1 MRAELSLA
9 GESFVNEFALEG
21 APGSFF
27 TRDSWQLTSP
37 LIGLV
42 AIELPSETDMLPDGI
57 AVDLGG
63 EKLAVEHSVFAIGE
77 PLAVAWPTRAR
88 TSASTVA
95 RSFCATIT
103 APSRHSGEAS
113 RPSQQASQ
121 RPRLRRSTAGSTSS
135 GRTGS
140 PTRKAGHRLKRRCTM
155 PSCSGSMA
163 SRWRTAAASPPKT
176 EGRGLGYSTMR
187 NALGVARAAG

>member
-63 EKLAVEHSVFAIGE
+63 C
-77 PLAVAWPTRAR
+77 R
-88 TSASTVA
+88 
-95 RSFCATIT
+95 
-103 APSRHSGEAS
+103 
-113 RPSQQASQ
+113 
-121 RPRLRRSTAGSTSS
+121 
-135 GRTGS
+135 
-140 PTRKAGHRLKRRCTM
+140 
-155 PSCSGSMA
+155 
-163 SRWRTAAASPPKT
+163 
-176 EGRGLGYSTMR
+176 
-187 NALGVARAAG
+187 ALGVRDRGATCSCPGLPSALSPVA

>member
-63 EKLAVEHSVFAIGE
+63 EKLAIEHSVFAIGE
-77 PLAVAWPTRAR
+77 PLAVALANPSSHLGEYGGAQFLCNYYR
-88 TSASTVA
+88 TVTPFRGSVEADAASTA
-95 RSFCATIT
+95 TATLEEDSGWLYKLGPYRFTDSQSGASF
-103 APSRHSGEAS
+103 EAS
-113 RPSQQASQ
+113 VHYAELQWVDGKPVAHG
-121 RPRLRRSTAGSTSS
+121 GSFTS
-135 GRTGS
+135 
-140 PTRKAGHRLKRRCTM
+140 
-155 PSCSGSMA
+155 
-163 SRWRTAAASPPKT
+163 
-176 EGRGLGYSTMR
+176 ED
-187 NALGVARAAG
+187 

>member
-57 AVDLGG
+57 AVDLSG
-63 EKLAVEHSVFAIGE
+63 EKPQVLISESMVQSLGLAG
-77 PLAVAWPTRAR
+77 P
-88 TSASTVA
+88 
-95 RSFCATIT
+95 
-103 APSRHSGEAS
+103 EA
-113 RPSQQASQ
+113 ADV
-121 RPRLRRSTAGSTSS
+121 
-135 GRTGS
+135 
-140 PTRKAGHRLKRRCTM
+140 
-155 PSCSGSMA
+155 
-163 SRWRTAAASPPKT
+163 W
-176 EGRGLGYSTMR
+176 LGDS
-187 NALGVARAAG
+187 